1 MFRRFMQFSIVAALN
16 MSFWNGYR
24 IVIICVHSQP
34 MVVEWLADTVHVDHE
49 IQFGFKFAF
58 KLLGLD

>member
-1 MFRRFMQFSIVAALN
+1 
-16 MSFWNGYR
+16 MSFWNC
-24 IVIICVHSQP
+24 IQFVIICVHSQP
-34 MVVEWLADTVHVDHE
+34 MVVEWLADIVHVDHE